1 MTFYADLHVHSKYS
15 RATSRDC
22 DLEHLAIWARKKG
35 IAVVATGDFTH
46 PAWRAELKD
55 KLVPAEPGLFRL
67 RPDLERAVEERLP
80 PACRSRRSAVRF
92 MLSVEIS
99 TIYKKFD
106 RTRKI
111 HHLIYTPGFDAA
123 ERVVDSL
130 SRIGNLHSD
139 GRPILGLDSR
149 HLLEI
154 ALESDP
160 GSYLVP
166 AHIWTPWFAA
176 LGSKS
181 GFDAID
187 ECYGDLSPHIFA
199 VETGLS
205 SDPPMNWRVSSLDR
219 FRLVSNS
226 DAHSPEK
233 LGREVCVFD
242 TEPDYFAL
250 RRALETGEGYGGTLE
265 FFPEEGKYHLD
276 GHRHCHV
283 CFSPGE
289 TRKHGG
295 RCPVCGKPLTVGV
308 MHRVEDLADR
318 GEEAAPPETAGP
330 MRSLIPLPEILSE
343 IHQVGPKSKT
353 VARHYESLL
362 GRLGP
367 ELPLLDAV
375 PLEDIAPAASPL
387 VAEAV
392 SRLRKEEVIRD
403 AGYDG
408 VYGTIR
414 LFRDAELRRRT
425 RGAPLFR
432 EEGAAAPPQDRS
444 GPSPAVSP
452 RERAAPLPAGG
463 QHGDLPQGGPVP
475 SRTALPQERPAPS
488 GAATDRRAIDLP
500 AGPDVEQ
507 PRTERAPSRSRG
519 PGRAAPDHGSPG
531 APAAG
536 PDAEQDRTETV
547 PSRAPGSGR
556 AIPVPPSPDVSAG
569 PDATQH
575 QAETAPSR
583 ARGADRATPDRRPP
597 DALAGLDA
605 DQRRAV
611 EAVDGPLLVV
621 AGPGSGKTR
630 TLTHRLAHLVAHH
643 AVPPAH
649 CLAVTFTRR
658 AAGEMRDRLR
668 LLLPDAWEQVPLH
681 TFHSLGLSILREHW
695 NAAGL
700 QRGFRVAS
708 EAERLE
714 LLREALQV
722 SERKARGRLSAI
734 SHAKRTGMPPDGG
747 SGEAFEA
754 YERAMEAR
762 NLCDFDD
769 LVIRAADA
777 LESEPALRARY
788 RRRHRWV
795 CIDEYQDVDE
805 QQVRLVRQLVPPDGN
820 VCAIGDPDQA
830 IYGFR
835 GADVRFFSEFQRDF
849 PGAEVVRLHRN
860 YRSGRHIVT
869 LSSQVIARARSVSS
883 SVPPSSAPSPAS
895 AVGEA
900 SDPITAHEA
909 PTGPGSSSVLPPSV
923 PSSVPAAG
931 GASDPI
937 TAHEAPTG
945 PGSSSVPVV
954 EEALDLVTI
963 HEAPTGSD
971 SSSVLPPSVP
981 AAGGASDPI
990 TAHEAPSG
998 PGSSSVPVVEE
1009 APDLVTIHEAPTEK
1023 AEAEFIVQSLEQ
1035 ALGGHSF
1042 FSIDSGRSADAGG
1055 HDLSFSDFAVLY
1067 RTEAQAAALAEAL
1080 QRSGMPFQ
1088 HRSHRRLLEHPGV
1101 GALLDALREAP
1112 GAGPVRERLEAACS
1126 GVERS
1131 AGEAPEAGSV
1141 RERSGMACAGVE
1153 RPPAQRPETSRPD
1166 EPRGRRAG
1174 RPAGETPEAS
1184 ALLEAREL
1192 LRPLAGACGD
1202 DLERFLSALSLD
1214 TGIDTWDPR
1223 ADRISL
1229 LTLHAAKGLEF
1240 PVVFIAGCENGL
1252 LPLIWGKGDPAALAE
1267 ERRLFYVGVTRA
1279 KTKLFLC
1286 RAKRRLWRGRM
1297 RELPPSPYLADVE
1310 ERLLERRRS
1319 RIPGKQKK
1327 ADGQMKLFS

>member
-15 RATSRDC
+15 RATSRNC
-22 DLEHLAIWARKKG
+22 DLEHLAVWARKKG
-35 IAVVATGDFTH
+35 IGIVATGDFTH
-46 PAWRAELKD
+46 PAWRAELKE

-67 RPDLERAVEERLP
+67 RPDLERAVEAQLP
-80 PACRSRRSAVRF
+80 PACRSSRSAVRF

-111 HHLIYTPGFDAA
+111 HHLIYTPDFDAT

-187 ECYGDLSPHIFA
+187 DCYGDLSHHVFA

-242 TEPDYFAL
+242 TEMDYFAL

-283 CFSPGE
+283 SLSPGE
-289 TRKHGG
+289 TREHGG

-330 MRSLIPLPEILSE
+330 MRSLVPLPEILSE

-367 ELPLLDAV
+367 ELPLLDTL
-375 PLEDIAPAASPL
+375 PLEDIGPAASPL

-414 LFRDAELRRRT
+414 LFRDDELHRHT
-425 RGAPLFR
+425 RGAALFQ
-432 EEGAAAPPQDRS
+432 EAGAAAPR
-444 GPSPAVSP
+444 
-452 RERAAPLPAGG
+452 GG
-463 QHGDLPQGGPVP
+463 
-475 SRTALPQERPAPS
+475 SAPS
-488 GAATDRRAIDLP
+488 HPATDRHLPDVP
-500 AGPDVEQ
+500 AGPAGEQ
-507 PRTERAPSRSRG
+507 PRTERARSRSPDRKI
-519 PGRAAPDHGSPG
+519 PDHGSPDALAG
-531 APAAG
+531 LDSEQDRAETVPVRPRNSARAKPARGSPDAPAG
-536 PDAEQDRTETV
+536 PDAAPRRTE
-547 PSRAPGSGR
+547 PA
-556 AIPVPPSPDVSAG
+556 SPRIQD
-569 PDATQH
+569 P
-575 QAETAPSR
+575 
-583 ARGADRATPDRRPP
+583 DRATPDRHPP

-611 EAVDGPLLVV
+611 ETVTGPLLVV

-630 TLTHRLAHLVAHH
+630 TLTHRLAHLVTRH
-643 AVPPAH
+643 AVPPSR

-668 LLLPDAWEQVPLH
+668 TLLPDAWEQVPLH

-700 QRGFRVAS
+700 QRGFRIAS
-708 EAERLE
+708 EAERLQ
-714 LLREALQV
+714 LLRDALQV

-734 SHAKRTGMPPDGG
+734 SHAKRTGTPPTDGG

-754 YERAMEAR
+754 YERAMETR

-777 LESEPALRARY
+777 LESTPGLQADY
-788 RRRHRWV
+788 RRRHAWV
-795 CIDEYQDVDE
+795 CIDEYQDVDV

-835 GADVRFFSEFQRDF
+835 GADVRFFSEFRRDF
-849 PGAEVVRLHRN
+849 PGAEVVRLKRN
-860 YRSGRHIVT
+860 YRSGRNIVT
-869 LSSQVIARARSVSS
+869 LSSQVIARSGSAPPSEPSPAPSPAPSSGPS
-883 SVPPSSAPSPAS
+883 SVPHPAPLPAPRSGPSSAPLSAPPSEPSPAPS
-895 AVGEA
+895 
-900 SDPITAHEA
+900 S
-909 PTGPGSSSVLPPSV
+909 GPSSVPHPAPLSAPRSGPPSTPTSEPRPQPFPA

-931 GASDPI
+931 
-937 TAHEAPTG
+937 
-945 PGSSSVPVV
+945 
-954 EEALDLVTI
+954 
-963 HEAPTGSD
+963 
-971 SSSVLPPSVP
+971 
-981 AAGGASDPI
+981 
-990 TAHEAPSG
+990 
-998 PGSSSVPVVEE
+998 E
-1009 APDLVTIHEAPTEK
+1009 APDLVTIHEAPTGK
-1023 AEAEFIVQSLEQ
+1023 AEAEFIVQSLERM
-1035 ALGGHSF
+1035 LGGHSF
-1042 FSIDSGRSADAGG
+1042 FSIDSGRSPDGEG
-1055 HDLSFSDFAVLY
+1055 HDLSLSDFAVLY
-1067 RTEAQAAALAEAL
+1067 RTEAQAVALAEAL
-1080 QRSGMPFQ
+1080 QRSGLPFQ
-1088 HRSHRRLLEHPGV
+1088 QRSHRRLLEHPGV
-1101 GALLDALREAP
+1101 AALLDALREAP
-1112 GAGPVRERLEAACS
+1112 GAGPIRERLEAACS
-1126 GVERS
+1126 AVARS
-1131 AGEAPEAGSV
+1131 
-1141 RERSGMACAGVE
+1141 
-1153 RPPAQRPETSRPD
+1153 
-1166 EPRGRRAG
+1166 
-1174 RPAGETPEAS
+1174 AGETPEAYPARERLEAACPGVARS
-1184 ALLEAREL
+1184 AGEASEAYPALERSDAACPGVARQPAERPETVPSGEPRERRVARSATEAPEASVLLEAREL

-1214 TGIDTWDPR
+1214 TEIDTWDPR

-1252 LPLIWGKGDPAALAE
+1252 LPLTWGKAEPAALDE

-1286 RAKRRLWRGRM
+1286 RAKKRLWRGRV
-1297 RELPPSPYLADVE
+1297 RELPPSPYLSDVE

-1319 RIPGKQKK
+1319 RIPDKRKK
-1327 ADGQMKLFS
+1327 TDGQMKLFT